1 MGDRT
6 GRWIIAAAV
15 SAAMMLTMPT
25 FAADLPLA
33 PAPAP
38 KSAPVPTP
46 APKPAPAQAP
56 TGSSPLAPPTATC
69 REWSDGCR
77 TCQRSVDGAV
87 SCSNIGIACVPKA
100 ATCTAD
106 MPAR

>member
-1 MGDRT
+1 MGART

-15 SAAMMLTMPT
+15 SAAVMLTMPT

-33 PAPAP
+33 PAP
-38 KSAPVPTP
+38 KSAPVPAP
-46 APKPAPAQAP
+46 APKPAPVQAP

-77 TCQRSVDGAV
+77 TCQRAVDGAV
-87 SCSNIGIACVPKA
+87 SCSNIGIACVPKNA
-100 ATCTAD
+100 ACTAD
-106 MPAR
+106 VPAR